1 MDNFQ
6 RLGVAENKVSEQ
18 EIAED
23 VLRFRCLKETK
34 KRIPV
39 SALVYLLPILT
50 AHYKECAAIFLP
62 EKKTKRISVSALVY
76 LLHKATILTVEC
88 SDFAACIHE

>member
-6 RLGVAENKVSEQ
+6 RLGVAEDKVSEQ

-23 VLRFRCLKETK
+23 VLRFRCLKEKK
-34 KRIPV
+34 KRIP
-39 SALVYLLPILT
+39 
-50 AHYKECAAIFLP
+50 
-62 EKKTKRISVSALVY
+62 VSALVY